1 MSLKEQRKKKGMTL
15 HELADKSGVH
25 YIKIHQIESGKIK
38 AENMILKNG
47 LKLSDALD
55 CHPKE
60 LLDKW
65 PLEEDSSKHR

>member
-1 MSLKEQRKKKGMTL
+1 MSLKEQRQKKGMTL
-15 HELADKSGVH
+15 QELAGKSGR
-25 YIKIHQIESGKIK
+25 IK

-55 CHPKE
+55 CHPRD

-65 PLEEDSSKHR
+65 PLDEDEKTDGNR